1 MAQLNEQ
8 FLRMQKLAGI
18 ITEEQYSEKIEEVSI
33 SGTLGKIKDKILNLP
48 VFGKLIDTLVS
59 KMSKEDIEKFK
70 AKFNLNEAEGG
81 PSLEDIF
88 AKVNSANP
96 DKDVKEPENLKEEL
110 DPDSFQG
117 KVVNLVRNLTGLNLL
132 ALGGAPLGM
141 LLAAVLGFPGI
152 GLLAGALISLVATLI
167 IHGISRKLLGMS
179 SDDAIVGE
187 AKNLQEA
194 EKTIQAYGPRL
205 IDGLKK
211 SGFDVK
217 FTTNSAEEKP
227 LQKIAQ
233 QSEPDKKLAVVYY
246 DAPVKY
252 ISVTTNNKNQ
262 DEAFK
267 VVDSPFVKEALPD
280 DYSYNKQGAYFI
292 EIQGK

>member
-1 MAQLNEQ
+1 MARLNEQ
-8 FLRMQKLAGI
+8 FRRMQVLAGI

-33 SGTLGKIKDKILNLP
+33 SGTLSKIKDKILNLP
-48 VFGKLIDTLVS
+48 VFGKLIDIIVS

-179 SDDAIVGE
+179 SDDGLVGE
-187 AKNLQEA
+187 GQLNENIEQ
-194 EKTIQAYGPRL
+194 
-205 IDGLKK
+205 
-211 SGFDVK
+211 FD
-217 FTTNSAEEKP
+217 
-227 LQKIAQ
+227 
-233 QSEPDKKLAVVYY
+233 D
-246 DAPVKY
+246 Y
-252 ISVTTNNKNQ
+252 ISGRSQ
-262 DEAFK
+262 R
-267 VVDSPFVKEALPD
+267 
-280 DYSYNKQGAYFI
+280 
-292 EIQGK
+292 

>member
-18 ITEEQYSEKIEEVSI
+18 ITEEQYSEKINEVSI
-33 SGTLGKIKDKILNLP
+33 SGTLSKIKDKILNLP
-48 VFGKLIDTLVS
+48 VFGKLIDAIVS

-117 KVVNLVRNLTGLNLL
+117 KVVNLIRNLTGLNLL

-141 LLAAVLGFPGI
+141 LIASVLGFS
-152 GLLAGALISLVATLI
+152 GLGLIAGALISLVATLI
-167 IHGISRKLLGMS
+167 IHGISRKLLGMG
-179 SDDAIVGE
+179 SDDALVGE
-187 AKNLQEA
+187 GQLNEEYEFDPASYFSAMDSDDPKAKTFIQNIKSAADSDLSKRYSIVNKLKDYI
-194 EKTIQAYGPRL
+194 KTNPEVKDKL
-205 IDGLKK
+205 
-211 SGFDVK
+211 DVAIE
-217 FTTNSAEEKP
+217 FINS
-227 LQKIAQ
+227 
-233 QSEPDKKLAVVYY
+233 
-246 DAPVKY
+246 
-252 ISVTTNNKNQ
+252 
-262 DEAFK
+262 
-267 VVDSPFVKEALPD
+267 
-280 DYSYNKQGAYFI
+280 
-292 EIQGK
+292 